1 MELQAKLRALA
12 LVALT
17 ASLLAAAGA
26 LPPPAPAAE
35 PELRQPA
42 RSDRAPEGFRLT
54 ALQAIAIAERVEKV
68 RGERLRRPALEPTAY
83 TKGAGRWQVS
93 YFEGKEER
101 AQVQVDD
108 ADGRVLEAWTGP
120 QVAWHMARGYDGA
133 FGRGVTS
140 PWVWLPLCA
149 LFLAPFVD
157 PRRPFRL
164 LHLDLLM
171 LLAFGVSHVFF
182 NRGEISASVPL
193 AYPVLAYLLVRMLV
207 LGLRP
212 GSRPQR
218 LLPIVPAAWLAL
230 AIVGLMGFRVA
241 LNVVDSNVIDVGYAG
256 VIGADR
262 IADGKP
268 LYEGGFPS
276 DNRFGDT
283 YGPVNYLAYVPFEQA
298 LPWSGRWDDLPAAHA
313 AALAFDGATL
323 AGLILLGR
331 RLRRGAA
338 GRELGL
344 ALGFA
349 WVAYPYA
356 LYALSSNANDALVAM
371 LLVYA
376 LLLGSSPWAR
386 GALLGFAGAA
396 KFAPLALV
404 PLLARDPDGGGRRAP
419 HVLAFAA
426 ALAAVTIASALPFVP
441 DGGPTEL
448 YERTLGRQLVRES
461 PFSLWGQYPA
471 LRWTQRA
478 VAAGAV
484 ALGLVVAFVPRR
496 LSRPR
501 VAALGAAVLIALQ
514 LSTTHWFYLYIVW
527 FAPFAFVALFAA
539 HGTGP
544 AEASARRH
552 EQLLDRARAPVARSV
567 DHDGVQPRVDV

>member
-1 MELQAKLRALA
+1 MELQAKRPPRLSLAALA
-12 LVALT
+12 AVL
-17 ASLLAAAGA
+17 LLAGGLPSPA
-26 LPPPAPAAE
+26 LGAE
-35 PELRQPA
+35 PALRQPE
-42 RSDRAPEGFRLT
+42 RSDTRPAGYRLT
-54 ALQAIAIAERVEKV
+54 ALEAVAIAERSPRV
-68 RGERLRRPALEPTAY
+68 RSERRLRPRVEPTAY
-83 TKGAGRWQVS
+83 TKGPGRWQVS
-93 YFEGKEER
+93 YFERGVER

-108 ADGRVLEAWTGP
+108 ASERVLEAWTGP

-133 FGRGVTS
+133 FGRSVTS

-164 LHLDLLM
+164 LHLDLLV
-171 LLAFGVSHVFF
+171 LLAFGVSHFFF
-182 NRGEISASVPL
+182 NRAEITASVPL
-193 AYPVLAYLLVRMLV
+193 AYPVLAYLLVRMLM
-207 LGLRP
+207 LGFRAP
-212 GSRPQR
+212 NSRGR
-218 LLPIVPAAWLAL
+218 LVPIVPAAWLAL
-230 AIVGLMGFRVA
+230 AIVGLMAFRVA

-268 LYEGGFPS
+268 LYEGSFPA
-276 DNRFGDT
+276 DNRTGDT

-298 LPWSGRWDDLPAAHA
+298 LPWSGAWDDLPAAHA
-313 AALAFDGATL
+313 AALAFDALTL
-323 AGLILLGR
+323 AGLMLLGR

-349 WVAYPYA
+349 WAAYPYT
-356 LYALSSNANDALVAM
+356 LYALCSNVNDSLVAM
-371 LLVYA
+371 LLVWA

-386 GALLGFAGAA
+386 GALLGLAGAA

-404 PLLARDPDGGGRRAP
+404 PLLARDPDGGRRTTP
-419 HVLAFAA
+419 QLLAFAV
-426 ALAAVTIASALPFVP
+426 ALTAVTVAATVPFVP
-441 DGGPTEL
+441 DGGLQEL

-461 PFSLWGQYPA
+461 PFSVWGQHPGLEWA
-471 LRWTQRA
+471 QRA
-478 VAAGAV
+478 VSAAAV
-484 ALGLVVAFVPRR
+484 ALGLAVALVPRR

-527 FAPFAFVALFAA
+527 FAPFALFAMFSA
-539 HGTGP
+539 YRTGP
-544 AEASARRH
+544 EPGSARGQ
-552 EQLLDRARAPVARSV
+552 EQLLDRARAPVA
-567 DHDGVQPRVDV
+567 